1 MRFRTI
7 ALWAL
12 VCAPDGVATSAST
25 PPAPR
30 DPSPLV
36 GLHAVPAAA
45 CSLVAAAGFT
55 VVQSTDLAAETPA
68 DVAAWVARAR
78 AYLDTAHRHG
88 LRVLLDVPINWP
100 RQHRTEAVR
109 EAVHALRDHPAI
121 CAWYEGGEIASREIG
136 ALQFL
141 DRIISVE
148 DPAHGFAL
156 DASASGDQALG
167 LGRARSFDYRPVT
180 RDSRR
185 SSRLHSAAEQIPIED
200 MRVPLWVVLQAYG
213 FDLVRGN
220 TKGDLLMPT
229 RGEMEA
235 SLASALVAGARGIFF
250 APYMHPSVYGDH
262 AAPDGKR
269 GLGGLQPLPSLAPE
283 AWASVCSTAQL
294 ASRLLQALAGA
305 DRSETLRVARAPRG
319 VEVGRWDTAA
329 GVLVVIANLARRPA
343 AVELA
348 CDEAPGGIDWF
359 TAPEHALQ
367 VRGRRLEL
375 LVPATSGLAFLVR
388 STTPVNARRP

>member
-1 MRFRTI
+1 MQ
-7 ALWAL
+7 
-12 VCAPDGVATSAST
+12 
-25 PPAPR
+25 
-30 DPSPLV
+30 
-36 GLHAVPAAA
+36 AVPASA

-55 VVQSTDLAAETPA
+55 VVQSTDLAAEAPP

-78 AYLDTAHRHG
+78 AYLDAAHRYG

-100 RQHRTEAVR
+100 RQHRTDAVR
-109 EAVHALRDHPAI
+109 EAVRAVRDHPAI
-121 CAWYEGGEIASREIG
+121 CAWYEGGDIAAREIG

-141 DRIISVE
+141 ERIVSAE
-148 DPAHGFAL
+148 DPGHGFIL
-156 DASASGDQALG
+156 DASAIGDQALG
-167 LGRARSFDYRPVT
+167 LGRARSYDYRPVT

-185 SSRLHSAAEQIPIED
+185 SSRLLTVAEQIPVQD
-200 MRVPLWVVLQAYG
+200 MRVPLWVVLQAFG
-213 FDLVRGN
+213 SDFVRGN

-235 SLASALVAGARGIFF
+235 LLASALVAGARGILF
-250 APYMHPSVYGDH
+250 APYMHPSLYGDH
-262 AAPDGKR
+262 AAPGGGR
-269 GLGGLQPLPSLAPE
+269 GFGGLQPLPSLAPE
-283 AWASVCSTAQL
+283 AWGSVRSTAQL
-294 ASRLLQALAGA
+294 AARLLQALAGA

-348 CDEAPGGIDWF
+348 CDEVPGGIDWL
-359 TAPEHALQ
+359 TTPEHAMQ

-375 LVPATSGLAFLVR
+375 FVPAPSGLAFLVR
-388 STTPVNARRP
+388 TSAPVNARRP